1 MRKVGASSA
10 STVFHDRRF
19 WAGMV
24 ERSESGR
31 LAVSRM
37 SPWDA
42 ETALAVSRY
51 VPPRRRAAP
60 LGIGAVE
67 QGVSAHRPIAARI

>member
-1 MRKVGASSA
+1 MRKVGASSS

-42 ETALAVSRY
+42 ETALAGSRY

-60 LGIGAVE
+60 WASGPSSKAFP
-67 QGVSAHRPIAARI
+67 PIVR